1 MDTQTKKLLTDIIG
15 CILRIEEYTKGINT
29 FEIFNSNMLIQNA
42 VERNIEIIGEAMN
55 ALLKMDPEI
64 PISSARKIVNTR
76 NRLIH
81 GYDSVDE
88 ATIWVIVCKY
98 LPILKKEVTALLD
111 ENMK

>member
-1 MDTQTKKLLTDIIG
+1 MDTQTKKLLTDIIV
-15 CILRIEEYTKGINT
+15 CILRIEEYTKEINT

-76 NRLIH
+76 NMLIH

-88 ATIWVIVCKY
+88 ATIWVIVRKY
-98 LPILKKEVTALLD
+98 VPILKKEVTDLLD
-111 ENMK
+111 EK

>member
-1 MDTQTKKLLTDIIG
+1 MDTQTKKL
-15 CILRIEEYTKGINT
+15 
-29 FEIFNSNMLIQNA
+29 
-42 VERNIEIIGEAMN
+42 
-55 ALLKMDPEI
+55 
-64 PISSARKIVNTR
+64 R
-76 NRLIH
+76 NRLSH